1 VFDPVVSAFDRRK
14 RPHRVLRVLV
24 VNDQPHLRMLLCDVL
39 TYWGC
44 EADAV
49 TDPVDGLERLES
61 GAYDV
66 LVTDV
71 RMRRLNGV
79 DLIARARER
88 DAALRVVMLTSSG
101 VELGPADRRLGF
113 TVLRKPFD
121 LGQLKTAVVDHV
133 LR

>member
-1 VFDPVVSAFDRRK
+1 
-14 RPHRVLRVLV
+14 
-24 VNDQPHLRMLLCDVL
+24 MLLCDVL

-49 TDPVDGLERLES
+49 TDAADGLARLER

-66 LVTDV
+66 LVTDF
-71 RMRRLNGV
+71 RMLRVNGV
-79 DLIARARER
+79 DLVQRARER

-101 VELGPADRRLGF
+101 TELEPAAARRLGL
-113 TVLRKPFD
+113 TLLRKPFD
-121 LGQLKTAVVDHV
+121 LGQLKTAVIDHV

>member
-1 VFDPVVSAFDRRK
+1 
-14 RPHRVLRVLV
+14 
-24 VNDQPHLRMLLCDVL
+24 MLLCDVL

-49 TDPVDGLERLES
+49 TDPVDGLERLER

-66 LVTDV
+66 LVTDF
-71 RMRRLNGV
+71 RMLRTNV
-79 DLIARARER
+79 DLVARARAR

-101 VELGPADRRLGF
+101 TELEPAAARRLGL
-113 TVLRKPFD
+113 TLLRKPFD
-121 LGQLKTAVVDHV
+121 LGQLKTAVVDHA

>member
-1 VFDPVVSAFDRRK
+1 M
-14 RPHRVLRVLV
+14 LRVLV
-24 VNDQPHLRMLLCDVL
+24 VDDHPHLRMLLCDVL

-49 TDPVDGLERLES
+49 TDPVDGLERLER

-66 LVTDV
+66 LVTDG
-71 RMRRLNGV
+71 RMLRMNGV
-79 DLIARARER
+79 DLVERARER

-101 VELGPADRRLGF
+101 ADIGPVARRLGF
-113 TVLRKPFD
+113 TILRKPFD
-121 LGQLKTAVVDHV
+121 LGQLKTAVVDHA

>member
-1 VFDPVVSAFDRRK
+1 MRA
-14 RPHRVLRVLV
+14 HRVLRVLV

-39 TYWGC
+39 TSWGC

-49 TDPVDGLERLES
+49 TDAADGLARLER

-66 LVTDV
+66 LVTDF
-71 RMRRLNGV
+71 RMLRVNGV
-79 DLIARARER
+79 DLFERARAR

-101 VELGPADRRLGF
+101 TELEPAAARRLGL
-113 TVLRKPFD
+113 TLLRKPFD
-121 LGQLKTAVVDHV
+121 LGQLKTAVVDHA